1 MGSNTT
7 PLLLED
13 ITRVVIGVFFAVYN
27 ELSGF
32 PEFILRR
39 ALVVA
44 LREAGVQVEEEVP
57 LPVWFRGRQLS
68 TFRAD
73 LIVNQCLIVEVKA
86 STDIQAFHKAQLS
99 HYLKATDLEVGLLL
113 NFGRRPEFSRVI
125 YEKARKQSRNEPG
138 PAHDS
143 ELDPQSSSPDER
155 GARKVRRFR
164 DRDSDRFE

>member
-1 MGSNTT
+1 
-7 PLLLED
+7 
-13 ITRVVIGVFFAVYN
+13 
-27 ELSGF
+27 
-32 PEFILRR
+32 
-39 ALVVA
+39 
-44 LREAGVQVEEEVP
+44 
-57 LPVWFRGRQLS
+57 LS

-138 PAHDS
+138 PALDS